1 MKKKLMMV
9 TLLLAGLTM
18 GACVDDKESAS
29 VTTVRD
35 AKTEQ
40 LESVATM
47 NAAAAEAK
55 QAMAAAEAALKLAQ
69 AQAQQAAA
77 ELEKANAEYE
87 RKQAELQELKNQQE
101 SIDNQ
106 RKQAQIEQELLD
118 IEQRKKGY
126 EQQMANIKA
135 DMEKAEIE
143 AQTALI
149 NAQAQLNNAK
159 KSLLDY
165 EKILASAKTDQER
178 RRIQAERDHLKNL
191 ANDYSNA
198 VTALNDAR
206 TILNTTK
213 RNLVAAETGL
223 TTLKETKE
231 AQIAKKT
238 NQIAQKQIQIDA
250 YKKYTNYA
258 EDIDAL
264 RLEYTK
270 LDYAYNAAWDNYQYA
285 SNAYRF
291 YPTVNTD
298 AIDELENKVYD
309 DVLYN
314 LANNNSLVD
323 ENGQP
328 YVMSDETTQY
338 SVPAAVTSLNLLNV
352 LNPSLWQQKDDLTYT
367 FESEDG
373 EYSYSSNWWE
383 DLGDSLYIDIEI
395 NEDLRQF
402 ELAIESVLA
411 TNKQNYENATK
422 AVTTLQ
428 RLYNGAPTEADYVTG
443 GSATK
448 ACRNMVDSTAF
459 LKSEY
464 DKAAAAQ
471 KAAAKTKY
479 ETQLA
484 AEQTC
489 KRNLDAALLVQADA
503 KLEQDCFDKVV
514 DVIRNFDKY
523 NTALQEKIK
532 ARNEQSL
539 KDYSEKVDLW
549 MEYRAKDYAQSVAYA
564 DYDAVRAIYDNT
576 FEYDPVTDTWVVVQD
591 GAAAIASAIETLE
604 NEIKDLEE
612 EIADVDAIES
622 QEENIEQL
630 KAQIEVEE
638 QKVKV
643 AEINAA
649 NAKAALEEALA
660 KYSQAEE

>member
-29 VTTVRD
+29 VTAVRD

-55 QAMAAAEAALKLAQ
+55 QAMAAAEAALKLAE

-77 ELEKANAEYE
+77 ELAKANAEYE

-106 RKQAQIEQELLD
+106 RKQAQIEQELLQ
-118 IEQRKKGY
+118 IEVRKKTI
-126 EQQMANIKA
+126 EQQMAQLRA

-149 NAQAQLNNAK
+149 NAQAQLNRAK

-165 EKILASAKTDQER
+165 EKYLATAKTNEER
-178 RRIQAERDHLKNL
+178 RRIQAERDHLTNL

-198 VTALNDAR
+198 VT
-206 TILNTTK
+206 TLNTARATLNNTK

-223 TTLKETKE
+223 TTLKENTE
-231 AQIAKKT
+231 AEIAKKT

-250 YKKYTNYA
+250 YKKYANYT

-264 RLEYTK
+264 SLEYTK
-270 LDYAYNAAWDNYQYA
+270 LMSASNAASDNYWYAYNAYY
-285 SNAYRF
+285 S

-314 LANNNSLVD
+314 LANSNSLVD

-328 YVMSDETTQY
+328 YVKSDETTQY
-338 SVPAAVTSLNLLNV
+338 SVPAAVTSLNLLY
-352 LNPSLWQQKDDLTYT
+352 LWQQKDDLIYT

-373 EYSYSSNWWE
+373 EYSYSSRWWE
-383 DLGDSLYIDIEI
+383 NLGDSLYIDIEI

-402 ELAIESVLA
+402 ELVIESVLA

-422 AVTTLQ
+422 DVTKLQ

-464 DKAAAAQ
+464 DKATEAAQ

-489 KRNLDAALLVQADA
+489 KSNLDAALLVQADA

-549 MEYRAKDYAQSVAYA
+549 MEYHAKDYARSVADA
-564 DYDAVRAIYDNT
+564 DYDAVRAIYANT
-576 FEYDPVTDTWVVVQD
+576 TEYDPVTDTWVVVQD
-591 GAAAIASAIETLE
+591 GASAIATKIETLE

-612 EIADVDAIES
+612 EIADVSAIES
-622 QEENIEQL
+622 KEEYIEKL

-638 QKVKV
+638 QNVKV
-643 AEINAA
+643 AEINAN
-649 NAKAALEEALA
+649 NAKTALEEALA
-660 KYSQAEE
+660 KYATAEE

>member
-29 VTTVRD
+29 VTAVRD

-55 QAMAAAEAALKLAQ
+55 QAMAAAEAALKLAK

-126 EQQMANIKA
+126 EQQMAKIKA

-165 EKILASAKTDQER
+165 EKILASAKTDAER

-198 VTALNDAR
+198 VTALNIAR
-206 TILNTTK
+206 TTLNTTK
-213 RNLVAAETGL
+213 RNLVNAETGL
-223 TTLKETKE
+223 TTLKENKE
-231 AQIAKKT
+231 AEIAKKT

-270 LDYAYNAAWDNYQYA
+270 LESAYNAAWDNYQYA
-285 SNAYRF
+285 SNAYYS

-314 LANNNSLVD
+314 LAYNNSLVD
-323 ENGQP
+323 ENGHL
-328 YVMSDETTQY
+328 YVMSDATLY
-338 SVPAAVTSLNLLNV
+338 SVPFAVTSLNLLNV
-352 LNPSLWQQKDDLTYT
+352 LNPSLWQQKDDLIYT

-373 EYSYSSNWWE
+373 EYSYSSYWE

-422 AVTTLQ
+422 TVTTLQ
-428 RLYNGAPTEADYVTG
+428 RLYNGAPTEADYVPG

-489 KRNLDAALLVQADA
+489 KRTLDAALLVQADA

-549 MEYRAKDYAQSVAYA
+549 MEYRAKDYARSVAYA
-564 DYDAVRAIYDNT
+564 DYDAVYAIYQNT
-576 FEYDPVTDTWVVVQD
+576 FEYDPVTDTWVKVQD

-604 NEIKDLEE
+604 NEIKGLKED
-612 EIADVDAIES
+612 IADVDAIES
-622 QEENIEQL
+622 QEEYIEQL

-643 AEINAA
+643 AEINAN
-649 NAKAALEEALA
+649 NAKTALEEALA
-660 KYSQAEE
+660 KYATAEE

>member
-9 TLLLAGLTM
+9 TLLLAGFTM

-29 VTTVRD
+29 VTAVRD

-55 QAMAAAEAALKLAQ
+55 QAMAAAEAALKLAE

-77 ELEKANAEYE
+77 ELAKANAEYE

-106 RKQAQIEQELLD
+106 RKQTQIEQELLD

-126 EQQMANIKA
+126 EQQMASIKA
-135 DMEKAEIE
+135 EMEKAEIE

-149 NAQAQLNNAK
+149 NAQAQLNYAK

-165 EKILASAKTDQER
+165 EKYLASAKTDAER
-178 RRIQAERDHLKNL
+178 RRIQAERDHLTNL
-191 ANDYSNA
+191 ANDYTNA
-198 VTALNDAR
+198 VTTLNTAR
-206 TILNTTK
+206 TTLNTTK

-223 TTLKETKE
+223 TTLKENKE
-231 AQIAKKT
+231 AEIAKKT

-250 YKKYTNYA
+250 YKKYANYT

-270 LDYAYNAAWDNYQYA
+270 LENAYNAAWDNYRYA
-285 SNAYRF
+285 NNAY
-291 YPTVNTD
+291 YSYSGVNTD
-298 AIDELENKVYD
+298 AIDELEAVVYN

-314 LANNNSLVD
+314 LAQYNSLVD

-328 YVMSDETTQY
+328 YVKSDETTQY
-338 SVPAAVTSLNLLNV
+338 SVPAAVTSLDLLDV
-352 LNPSLWQQKDDLTYT
+352 LNRWQQKDDLIYT

-373 EYSYSSNWWE
+373 EYSYSSGWWE
-383 DLGDSLYIDIEI
+383 GLGDSLYIDIEI

-422 AVTTLQ
+422 DVTKLQ

-489 KRNLDAALLVQADA
+489 KSNLDAALLVQADA

-549 MEYRAKDYAQSVAYA
+549 MEYRAKDYARSVAYA
-564 DYDAVRAIYDNT
+564 DYDAARSIYQDT
-576 FEYDPVTDTWVVVQD
+576 YEYDPVTGAWVVVQD
-591 GAAAIASAIETLE
+591 GASTIARAIETLE
-604 NEIKDLEE
+604 NQIKVLEE
-612 EIADVDAIES
+612 DIADVSRIEL
-622 QEENIEQL
+622 QEEYIEKL
-630 KAQIEVEE
+630 KAEIEYQE
-638 QKVKV
+638 QEVKV
-643 AEINAA
+643 AEINAN
-649 NAKAALEEALA
+649 NAKTALEEALA
-660 KYSQAEE
+660 KYATAEE

>member
-29 VTTVRD
+29 VTAVRD

-55 QAMAAAEAALKLAQ
+55 QAMAAAEAALKLAE

-77 ELEKANAEYE
+77 ELSKANAEYE
-87 RKQAELQELKNQQE
+87 RKQAELQELRNQQE

-106 RKQAQIEQELLD
+106 RKQAQIEQELLQ
-118 IEQRKKGY
+118 IEVTKKTI
-126 EQQMANIKA
+126 EQQMAQLRA
-135 DMEKAEIE
+135 DMEEAEIK

-149 NAQAQLNNAK
+149 NAQARLNRAK
-159 KSLLDY
+159 ESLLNY
-165 EKILASAKTDQER
+165 EKYLASAKTAAER
-178 RRIQAERDHLKNL
+178 KRIQAERDHLKNL
-191 ANDYSNA
+191 ADDYSTA
-198 VTALNDAR
+198 VKALNTAR
-206 TILNTTK
+206 TTLNNTK
-213 RNLVAAETGL
+213 RSLVTAETGL
-223 TTLKETKE
+223 TTIKETTE
-231 AQIAKKT
+231 ANIADWK
-238 NQIAQKQIQIDA
+238 NQIAQDQIQIDA
-250 YKKYTNYA
+250 YKKYANYT

-264 RLEYTK
+264 SLEYTK
-270 LDYAYNAAWDNYQYA
+270 LEGVKDAAVDNSNKA
-285 SNAYRF
+285 WNAYISCV
-291 YPTVNTD
+291 VNDD
-298 AIDELENKVYD
+298 ATQELNKIVVK

-314 LANNNSLVD
+314 LAWSGILVD
-323 ENGQP
+323 ENRNQ
-328 YVMSDETTQY
+328 YVKSDGTTFT
-338 SVPAAVTSLNLLNV
+338 VPSAVSTLRLLKVINSLQTKN
-352 LNPSLWQQKDDLTYT
+352 LTYT

-373 EYSYSSNWWE
+373 KYSNSKNWS
-383 DLGDSLYIDIEI
+383 LGDSLYMDIEI

-402 ELAIESVLA
+402 ELDIEGILA
-411 TNKQNYENATK
+411 TNKSNYENATK
-422 AVTTLQ
+422 NVTKWQ

-479 ETQLA
+479 ETQLT
-484 AEQTC
+484 AEQRC
-489 KRNLDAALLVQADA
+489 KSNLDAALLLQADA

-514 DVIRNFDKY
+514 DIIRNFDTY
-523 NTALQEKIK
+523 YTALQEKIT

-549 MEYRAKDYAQSVAYA
+549 MEDQAKDYAESVASA
-564 DYDAVRAIYDNT
+564 NFNAVKAIYKDDTSGQIGAETIDNL
-576 FEYDPVTDTWVVVQD
+576 
-591 GAAAIASAIETLE
+591 IANLEIDIKTLE
-604 NEIKDLEE
+604 RKIQDLSQ
-612 EIADVDAIES
+612 IES
-622 QEENIEQL
+622 QEELIEKL
-630 KAQIEVEE
+630 KAEIEYQE

-643 AEINAA
+643 AEINAN
-649 NAKAALEEALA
+649 NAKTALEEALA
-660 KYSQAEE
+660 KYATAEE